1 MVFFST
7 IVSWLIQF
15 FPNFSPAL
23 LYVGG
28 LILFIVVSIL
38 EYKPHFS
45 QEKEKENEKLNK
57 APPLSLSS
65 WQAVQAVGLPHNQ
78 KDVLMQMKS

>member
-1 MVFFST
+1 MLTCMVFFST

-57 APPLSLSS
+57 APHSLSPLGRLS
-65 WQAVQAVGLPHNQ
+65 RRWVSPIIRRT
-78 KDVLMQMKS
+78 S